1 VLPSRSLLDPRTLE
15 THRDAIVDS
24 CRKRRVTADVDGAIA
39 VQQRVAAAQTA
50 LDEANRLRNEHQAT
64 GKRKLEPAEREAHVA
79 EGRRLK
85 DEVSAL
91 EPQLSEA
98 RADLE
103 QKMLAIPNLLHPE
116 SPEGGEEDFKLIRR
130 VGEPRAFDFQPLTHL
145 ELNEKLDLF
154 DFESAAK
161 VSGQKWYYLKN
172 DGVLLELALTRHALD
187 HAMAAGYAPFSTPDV
202 ARRHIVDALAF
213 SPRGNETNI
222 YSIADTDLD
231 LIGTSEITLGGLH
244 ADELL
249 AEADLPIRMAGLSHC
264 FRTEAGSAGRE
275 SKGLYRVHQFTKVEM
290 FVVAPPEQSA
300 ALHDELLAI
309 EERILNDLEIPY
321 RVIDVAT
328 GDLGAPAYRKFDIE
342 GWMPMRGDGGDYGE
356 LTSASNCTDYQAR
369 RLKTRFRRTAVKKNE
384 FVHTLNGTACAVP
397 RTIVAIVEN
406 HQRADGTVA
415 IPKALQPYMGGR
427 ETLLAPGDARGSR

>member
-1 VLPSRSLLDPRTLE
+1 MLDPRTLE
-15 THRDAIVDS
+15 TRRDEIVES
-24 CRKRRVTADVDGAIA
+24 CRKRRISADVDAAIA
-39 VQQRVAAAQTA
+39 AQHRVAAVQTA
-50 LDEANRLRNEHQAT
+50 LDEANRQRNEHQAA
-64 GKRKLEPAEREAHVA
+64 GKRKLEPAEREAHA
-79 EGRRLK
+79 SEGRRLK
-85 DEVSAL
+85 DEVAAL
-91 EPQLSEA
+91 EPRLGEA
-98 RADLE
+98 RAELE

-116 SPEGGEEDFKLIRR
+116 SPEGGEDDFKLLHK
-130 VGEPRAFDFQPLTHL
+130 VGEPRHFDFQPLTHL

-222 YSIADTDLD
+222 YSITDTDLD

-290 FVVAPPEQSA
+290 FVVAAPEQSA

-309 EERILNDLEIPY
+309 QERILQDLEIPY

-342 GWMPMRGDGGDYGE
+342 GWMPMRGDDGDYGE

-369 RLKTRFRRTAVKKNE
+369 RLKTRFRRADVKKNE

-406 HQRADGTVA
+406 HQRADGSVA

-427 ETLLAPGDARGSR
+427 QSLFAPGDGRGSR